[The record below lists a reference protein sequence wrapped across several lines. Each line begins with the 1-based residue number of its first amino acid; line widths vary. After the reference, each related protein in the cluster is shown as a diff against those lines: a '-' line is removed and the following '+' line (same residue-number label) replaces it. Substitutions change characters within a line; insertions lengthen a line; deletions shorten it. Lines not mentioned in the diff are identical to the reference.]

1 MILYRQLI
9 TTLILFLRRKLSSS
23 DGNPSTHL
31 NLFID
36 IIYLIHIQ
44 ITSLKGESSSQA
56 CRSYM
61 IVNVIVKDRQNFFFH
76 FMIPPSAGGLPGQFV
91 LA

>member
-1 MILYRQLI
+1 MI
-9 TTLILFLRRKLSSS
+9 FLHYSQEMSWMPKLAF
-23 DGNPSTHL
+23 GA
-31 NLFID
+31 
-36 IIYLIHIQ
+36 
-44 ITSLKGESSSQA
+44 LKGESSSQA